1 MDFLT
6 GNAHLPVAD
15 RQAEVPRRY
24 FIHKAL
30 WAR

>member
-6 GNAHLPVAD
+6 VNAHPPVAD
-15 RQAEVPRRY
+15 RQAEVERRY

-30 WAR
+30 LAR